1 MKWHPVLLSEGGTV
15 GFSTTFA
22 RELPSTC
29 AQYTKDGN
37 SSSQD
42 INTLPVERRFEV
54 FDTVS
59 QNWEWKRYQRLEAS
73 TDRTAAIE
81 QALGKNIFGQE
92 HAVQTIA
99 KQVAVIESGFHDRN
113 KPVAAI
119 YELGPTG
126 VGKTEMAHALAEYF
140 FGDRRSDRLKILN
153 MGEYKEHHTVHKITG
168 SPPGYVGDKE
178 QSAIPHEWLHKDV
191 PDSEYC
197 TSIIVLDEFDKA
209 HPAVADTFLSVLDK
223 GTIQAR
229 NGNKGDQP
237 LDFSKALLLFTSN
250 HGAHEMQQAK
260 KGGGEIGFA
269 KLEQDSAINV
279 IGIRAL
285 RKSFEHMPEFIG
297 RLTDIVVFR
306 DLQDD
311 AYTNIFEKIIYERN
325 TQLRQQNRDAPK
337 FVPSEAFERYVL
349 GKLDKSTGARG
360 IRSLLD
366 KELYAKAVNF
376 IGAVAPQQRVI
387 VHYDLEEGT
396 AFYKEVVEQAEP
408 PSEAVVYS
416 EESEEQHNQSAA
428 DVA

>member
-1 MKWHPVLLSEGGTV
+1 MKRHPGLLSEGRPT
-15 GFSTTFA
+15 GFSTAIA
-22 RELPSTC
+22 RELSLTR
-29 AQYTKDGN
+29 AQCTKGGN
-37 SSSQD
+37 SSRDTS
-42 INTLPVERRFEV
+42 TLPIERRFEV
-54 FDTVS
+54 FDAVS

-81 QALGKNIFGQE
+81 KAIANNILGQQ
-92 HAVQTIA
+92 HAVRAIA
-99 KQVAVIESGFHDRN
+99 KQVAVIESGLHDRN

-140 FGDRRSDRLKILN
+140 FGDPRSDRLKILN

-178 QSAIPHEWLHKDV
+178 QSAIPHAWLHKDV
-191 PDSEYC
+191 PDSEHC
-197 TSIIVLDEFDKA
+197 TSIIVFDEFDKA
-209 HPAVADTFLSVLDK
+209 HPAVAETLLSVLDK
-223 GTIQAR
+223 GAIQAR
-229 NGNKGDQP
+229 NGNEGDQP

-269 KLEQDSAINV
+269 KLEQDSAIDA
-279 IGIRAL
+279 IGTRAL

-311 AYTNIFEKIIYERN
+311 AYTNILEKMIYERN
-325 TQLRQQNRDAPK
+325 AQLRRQNGDAPK
-337 FVPSEAFERYVL
+337 FIPSETFERYVL

-360 IRSLLD
+360 LKSLLD
-366 KELYAKAVNF
+366 KELYAKVVDV
-376 IGAVAPQQRVI
+376 IGAVEPQQRVI
-387 VHYDLEEGT
+387 VSYDPKEGT
-396 AFYKEVVEQAEP
+396 AFYTEVVEQAEP
-408 PSEAVVYS
+408 LSEAVAHA
-416 EESEEQHNQSAA
+416 EESEEQHGQSAVN
-428 DVA
+428 VA